1 MTFQAVDDTHSLRR
15 NVKQQREI
23 LHYIT
28 TVGSSLRLQ
37 MDVEALLQQ
46 VAKATCD
53 ALQFHYSVL
62 YLIDADGLFHAHA
75 TYGIPPGQVEYLN
88 NHPLPYDIVSLLLDE
103 RYRMS
108 DS

>member
-1 MTFQAVDDTHSLRR
+1 
-15 NVKQQREI
+15 
-23 LHYIT
+23 
-28 TVGSSLRLQ
+28 

-62 YLIDADGLFHAHA
+62 YLVDADGLFHAHA

-108 DS
+108 DSYFIPGESSFWDNETLAKHFVILDDEQDATVQQI